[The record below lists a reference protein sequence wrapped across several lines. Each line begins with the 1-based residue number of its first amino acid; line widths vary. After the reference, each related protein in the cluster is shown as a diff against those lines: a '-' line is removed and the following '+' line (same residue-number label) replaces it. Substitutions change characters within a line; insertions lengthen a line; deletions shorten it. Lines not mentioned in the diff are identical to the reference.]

1 MYCTKSGIEI
11 KDNIEIVMLI
21 LIVVLA
27 AVSVL
32 SCYALKEPQKAN
44 QAIPLIKPTP
54 PPSVNKAT
62 ASLQTVQL
70 PTQRQET
77 KTTLQEKKNLAA
89 EPVVPAVEKTNTG
102 QLPSQQKTA
111 EPFQENTKKV
121 SKTEKTINRSL
132 YYIKVGSFQVKE
144 NAYTIW
150 KKLKE
155 NGYEPS
161 LEIVTMSDNSIW
173 HRVTAGQ
180 FKTWEEAARCA
191 KKLEDKEKL
200 KTMIVKMS
208 STLQYEE

>member
-1 MYCTKSGIEI
+1 MHGTKKGIEI
-11 KDNIEIVMLI
+11 KGNIEIVMLI
-21 LIVVLA
+21 LIVGLA

-32 SCYALKEPQKAN
+32 PCYALTEPQKAN
-44 QAIPLIKPTP
+44 QAIPVIKPTP
-54 PPSVNKAT
+54 PPSANKAA

-77 KTTLQEKKNLAA
+77 KTTLQGKKNLAA

-102 QLPSQQKTA
+102 RLPSEQKTTKS
-111 EPFQENTKKV
+111 FQENTQKV
-121 SKTEKTINRSL
+121 SKTEKTINRSF
-132 YYIKVGSFQVKE
+132 YYIKVGSFKVKE

-155 NGYEPS
+155 NGYDPS
-161 LEIVTMSDNSIW
+161 LEIVTMRDNSIW